1 MDTRVVTSH
10 LPADLAEKLD
20 GLAERLDRPRG
31 WIVKE
36 AISSYVA
43 LEEERRRLTLE
54 ALDHQRPR
62 GLGAAA
68 RVPRTGQPEGCCTR
82 RAPARGGRK
91 AHSRTPAARPAPAR
105 VRGARGAAHPDRG
118 LRNPVRACRARRVRA
133 ADLSH
138 ARRPLSGWPGLP
150 AATLPSRDE

>member
-1 MDTRVVTSH
+1 METRVVTSH

-54 ALDHQRPR
+54 ALADVKAGRAHEHAEIEAWAGSR
-62 GLGAAA
+62 GTPK
-68 RVPRTGQPEGCCTR
+68 RKVR
-82 RAPARGGRK
+82 R
-91 AHSRTPAARPAPAR
+91 
-105 VRGARGAAHPDRG
+105 
-118 LRNPVRACRARRVRA
+118 
-133 ADLSH
+133 
-138 ARRPLSGWPGLP
+138 
-150 AATLPSRDE
+150 